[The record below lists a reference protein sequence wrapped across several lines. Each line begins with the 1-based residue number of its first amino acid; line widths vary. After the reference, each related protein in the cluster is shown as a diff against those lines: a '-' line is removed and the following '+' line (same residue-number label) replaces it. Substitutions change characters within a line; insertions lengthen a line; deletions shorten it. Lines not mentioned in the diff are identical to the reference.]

1 MFGSGCSPQQL
12 VFRSRMLPELQ
23 ARAEGVPRLLQGAHA
38 LRDAR
43 HAALRTPADVLAPLP
58 VHHSGVAVNTIT
70 V

>member
-1 MFGSGCSPQQL
+1 
-12 VFRSRMLPELQ
+12 MLPELQ

-70 V
+70 I